1 MVEAANDWIRTV
13 LIAIE
18 GIDGSGKGTQ
28 AKRLHQR
35 MLDAGRTSELISF
48 PRYSET
54 HFGRTI
60 GRFLNGEFGALDQVD
75 PHLAAT
81 LYAADRFESIEM
93 LASLLETKDVV
104 VADRYVASNVAHQGA
119 KKTGDERTRLQEWI
133 LTIEHEVFRLP
144 RVQMVVHLDLPAE
157 TAQMLIA
164 RKSKRDYTDQAAD
177 LQEADRDYLDS
188 VRQAYLELSS
198 REPDWSTISLL
209 DSDRLKTI
217 EEVGD
222 EIWAV
227 ASALLDSE
235 ATP

>member
-1 MVEAANDWIRTV
+1 

-28 AKRLHQR
+28 AKLLHQR
-35 MLDAGRTSELISF
+35 MLDAGRTSQLISF

-54 HFGRTI
+54 HFGSTI

-81 LYAADRFESIEM
+81 LYAADRFESIGM
-93 LASLLETKDVV
+93 LSSLLKKNDVV

-119 KKTGDERTRLQEWI
+119 KKTGDERTRLQDWI
-133 LTIEHEVFRLP
+133 LKTEHDVFHLP
-144 RVQMVVHLDLPAE
+144 RAQLVVHLDLPAE

-164 RKSKRDYTDQAAD
+164 RKSKRDYTDQVAD

-188 VRQAYLELSS
+188 VRQAYLELAS
-198 REPDWSTISLL
+198 REPDWATISLL
-209 DSDRLKTI
+209 DGERLKSI
-217 EEVGD
+217 DEVGA
-222 EIWAV
+222 EVWAV
-227 ASALLDSE
+227 VHGMFD
-235 ATP
+235 TGNC

>member
-1 MVEAANDWIRTV
+1 M
-13 LIAIE
+13 IAIE
-18 GIDGSGKGTQ
+18 GIVGSGMGTQ

-60 GRFLNGEFGALDQVD
+60 GRFLNGEFGSLDQVD

-104 VADRYVASNVAHQGA
+104 VADRYVAANVAHQGA

-133 LTIEHEVFRLP
+133 LAIEHEVFRLP
-144 RVQMVVHLDLPAE
+144 RAQMVVHLDLPAE

-217 EEVGD
+217 EEVGE
-222 EIWAV
+222 EIWSV